1 MAKKN
6 DFLEEF
12 YLLLKKH
19 DVELN
24 IVEEWYGHT
33 FVSALLDIDG
43 PKWTVEGLYSIDAD
57 MVKGL
62 LDETK

>member
-1 MAKKN
+1 MTKKN
-6 DFLEEF
+6 EFLEEF

-24 IVEEWYGHT
+24 IVEQWYGHV
-33 FVSALLDIDG
+33 FEGALLDIDG
-43 PKWTVEGLYSIDAD
+43 PNWSQDNLRSIDAD
-57 MVKGL
+57 IVKGL